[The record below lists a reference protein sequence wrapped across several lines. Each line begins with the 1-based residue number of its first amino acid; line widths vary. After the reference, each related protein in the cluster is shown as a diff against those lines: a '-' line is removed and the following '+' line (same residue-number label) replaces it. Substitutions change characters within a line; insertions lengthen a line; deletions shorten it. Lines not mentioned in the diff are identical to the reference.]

1 MNFDQM
7 LETWRAQDEAP
18 LYGVNRDLLQLLIQH
33 AETDLRLGLRL
44 ELWMAYGLSAALV
57 ALIVWFFA
65 SIDSPRTVG
74 DYVATSIAIGATLL
88 YAGAYWVSRKR
99 QALRERGFGS
109 SLQEEIRRNLSLV
122 DYQLSRHGR
131 WASSL
136 RIVSPTMV
144 ATILILWLGK
154 RISAQSFGWSEA
166 GIAFF
171 FVTCSVLLTVWGSRL
186 AEKDLLARKRRL
198 SQLLELLN
206 ASE

>member
-7 LETWRAQDEAP
+7 LATWRAQDEAP

-33 AETDLRLGLRL
+33 AETELRLGLRL
-44 ELWMAYGLSAALV
+44 ELWMAFGLSAGLV

-65 SIDSPRTVG
+65 SIDGPRTIG

-109 SLQEEIRRNLSLV
+109 SLQGEIRRNLSLV

-131 WASSL
+131 WQ
-136 RIVSPTMV
+136 P
-144 ATILILWLGK
+144 
-154 RISAQSFGWSEA
+154 FGWSGA

-171 FVTCSVLLTVWGSRL
+171 FITCSVLLTVCGSRL
-186 AEKDLLARKRRL
+186 AEKDLLR
-198 SQLLELLN
+198 
-206 ASE
+206 ASAD